1 MKEPQVVHLAEVV
14 GSPYCVSSNDGEK
27 LHEILAARLHA
38 NAPVVLSFAGVEDL
52 TTAFLNTAIGQLYGE
67 MDERIIRQNLSV
79 ADADNDQLDLLKRVV
94 ERAKAFFAEP
104 ARFEAATAETF
115 GD

>member
-1 MKEPQVVHLAEVV
+1 MKESQTVNLVEVV
-14 GSPYCVSSNDGEK
+14 GSLYCVSSTDGEK
-27 LHEILAARLHA
+27 VYEIVAARLHA

-67 MDERIIRQNLSV
+67 MDEEIIRRNLSV
-79 ADADNDQLDLLKRVV
+79 TGADNEQLALLKRVV

-104 ARFEAATAETF
+104 ARFEAATAEAF

>member
-1 MKEPQVVHLAEVV
+1 MSEPQQVNLVEVV
-14 GSPYCVSSNDGEK
+14 GSPYCVSSTDGEK
-27 LHEILAARLHA
+27 LHELVSARLHA

-67 MDERIIRQNLSV
+67 IDEEVIRRNLSV
-79 ADADNDQLDLLKRVV
+79 TGADNGQLDLLKRVID
-94 ERAKAFFAEP
+94 RAKAFFAEP
-104 ARFEAATAETF
+104 ARFEAATAEAF